1 MSIKGVLNV
10 SAIMLSCIAGLLSFV
25 TFVLSSFYSTA
36 QAQWA
41 TSIQFREET
50 ERRHQETEQKFQAI
64 QMELKNQQN
73 TTGREIREINKKLD
87 TILVIKLRQPP
98 G

>member
-10 SAIMLSCIAGLLSFV
+10 SAIMLSAIAGLLSFA

-41 TSIQFREET
+41 TATAF
-50 ERRHQETEQKFQAI
+50 HQETEKRLQALENDARH
-64 QMELKNQQN
+64 Q
-73 TTGREIREINKKLD
+73 RESTARDIEEIKQTLGQ
-87 TILVIKLRQPP
+87 IVEVKLRKVPQ
-98 G
+98 

>member
-25 TFVLSSFYSTA
+25 TFVLSNFYSTA

-41 TSIQFREET
+41 TASAFHKET
-50 ERRHQETEQKFQAI
+50 EVRLQTLEMEAKSQREAVARDI
-64 QMELKNQQN
+64 QDIKATLGQIVE
-73 TTGREIREINKKLD
+73 
-87 TILVIKLRQPP
+87 VKLRRLPP
-98 G
+98 Q